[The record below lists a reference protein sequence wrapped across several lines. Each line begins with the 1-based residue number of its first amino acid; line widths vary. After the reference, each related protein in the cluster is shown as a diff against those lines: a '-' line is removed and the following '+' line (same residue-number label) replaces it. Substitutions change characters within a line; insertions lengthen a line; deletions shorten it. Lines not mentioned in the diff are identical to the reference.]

1 MNHIKRLWG
10 HYVALTILIIIL
22 AFPIYWIYYFA
33 YKSFGEEIAL
43 LALTLTIIAVVFFGV
58 RGAVHTHRLI
68 RDLRQDV
75 KDCKNPPTSPTVRIP
90 LIFKILKIEHYH
102 SRIPLAKNKVDAG
115 KAEVEPFPFPFTSH
129 PRRGKQPRFPE
140 DQIRKAVLKWENR
153 DPSFASRTLEEFLA
167 QEFGN
172 GADGILLVAPSTF
185 YDWRRRI
192 FKELEVHED
201 KS

>member
-1 MNHIKRLWG
+1 MNHIKRLWEY
-10 HYVALTILIIIL
+10 YVALTILIIIL

-33 YKSFGEEIAL
+33 QKSFGKEIAL
-43 LALTLTIIAVVFFGV
+43 LTLTITIIAVVIFGV

-75 KDCKNPPTSPTVRIP
+75 KDRKHPMTAPNAKIP

-102 SRIPLAKNKVDAG
+102 SQAPLTENEIDAG
-115 KAEVEPFPFPFTSH
+115 KSEVAPFHFSFTPH
-129 PRRGKQPRFPE
+129 PRRGKQSRFPE
-140 DQIRKAVLKWENR
+140 DKIRKAVLKWESR
-153 DPSFASRTLEEFLA
+153 DPSFVSRTLEEFLA
-167 QEFGN
+167 QEFGS
-172 GADGILLVAPSTF
+172 GADGILLMAPTTF

-192 FKELEVHED
+192 LKEMEVHED

>member
-33 YKSFGEEIAL
+33 QKSFGEEIAL

-58 RGAVHTHRLI
+58 RGAVRTHRLI
-68 RDLRQDV
+68 RDLRQDI
-75 KDCKNPPTSPTVRIP
+75 KDCKNPPTSPTAKIP

-102 SRIPLAKNKVDAG
+102 SRIHLAKNEVDAG
-115 KAEVEPFPFPFTSH
+115 KAEAATFHYPFTPH